1 MPYASATAV
10 EIDRKLKEDF
20 RRRLKEY
27 GVSAETTDPLLA
39 VLFRTFAQQ
48 LEVLYNDTGRIRL
61 ALLDELISGLG
72 LQKRMARPAQSVI
85 RLFDTTRTRLI
96 EGGTPLTGEATT
108 GAKLTFL
115 TDAPVTVSSARLC
128 FAATYEDGAFQ
139 VLGEVDHEEF
149 QNARPSREAVK
160 TNLGPNPALF
170 LVIDPPPEGHLGGHG
185 FYFDF
190 TPDAIDIQR
199 ALTRETWCLAS
210 PAGDFAGEGIL
221 RPKTGNAGL
230 GRLDWLMPAE
240 RAKGKAADGEADP
253 ISDDVPPLPPG
264 FYAGRVYTLP
274 IFPPGR
280 KLVCRLPRALDGAL
294 RGIFGREVGRLFG
307 AERVWIKI
315 TFPRG
320 LPSLQTGIGGV
331 ALHAITASNVECL
344 NQTIYFE
351 KQGTAVPISKE
362 GGTDWH
368 LVAPLSVISE
378 NDTPYLLETEPSSDP
393 LVGRYAIRNG
403 RIELTPATFPG
414 GKRHAYANVRVW
426 TSAGA
431 AGNQVGPGKIT
442 AIQVKDYAGGLRVG
456 NPTAAAGGTST
467 EDFADARARF
477 TTALLSRD
485 RVVTRAD
492 LLAIASSFDRR
503 VQDTTIRSGV
513 ERVDGALRRVERV
526 TVYLRRDDFTDP
538 DLEARYLLE
547 DLRSVLTKRF
557 LHDIELSLQVE
568 WEEE

>member
-1 MPYASATAV
+1 MPYTSASAV
-10 EIDRKLKEDF
+10 EIDRKLREDF

-48 LEVLYNDTGRIRL
+48 LEVLYSDTGRIRL

-72 LQKRMARPAQSVI
+72 LQKRMARPAQTVV
-85 RLFDTTRTRLI
+85 RFFDTNRTRLI
-96 EGGTPLTGEATT
+96 EGGTALTGEAST

-115 TDAPVTVSSARLC
+115 TDAPVTVSSARIC
-128 FAATYEDGAFQ
+128 FAATYEEGAFRLLAG
-139 VLGEVDHEEF
+139 VEMDERF
-149 QNARPSREAVK
+149 QNARPSLEAVK

-170 LVIDPPPEGHLGGHG
+170 LAIEPPAEGHLGGHG

-190 TPDAIDIQR
+190 SPDAVEIQK
-199 ALTRETWCLAS
+199 ALTRETWCLAG
-210 PAGDFAGEGIL
+210 PAGDFSAAGIL
-221 RPKTGNAGL
+221 RPKVGNAGL
-230 GRLDWLMPAE
+230 GRLEWLMPNQ
-240 RAKGKAADGEADP
+240 RAASAGDP
-253 ISDDVPPLPPG
+253 VNDDVAPLPPG
-264 FYAGRVYTLP
+264 FYAGKAYVLP
-274 IFPPGR
+274 AFPAAR
-280 KLVCRLPRALDGAL
+280 RLLCRQPRALEPAL
-294 RGIFGREVGRLFG
+294 ARMFGREAGNLF
-307 AERVWIKI
+307 ATERVWIKI

-351 KQGTAVPISKE
+351 KHGTAIPISKE

-378 NDTPYLLETEPSSDP
+378 TDTPYLLETEPSADA

-414 GKRHAYANVRVW
+414 GKPHAYANVRVW
-426 TSAGA
+426 ISAGL
-431 AGNQVGPGKIT
+431 AGNQVGPGKIA
-442 AIQVKDYAGGLRVG
+442 AIQLKDYAGGLRVS

-467 EDFADARARF
+467 EEFADARSRF

-485 RVVTRAD
+485 RVVTRGD
-492 LLAIASSFDRR
+492 LFAISNSFDRR
-503 VQDTTIRSGV
+503 VLDTTIRSGV

-526 TVYLRRDDFTDP
+526 TVYLNKDDFNDP
-538 DLEARYLLE
+538 ELEARYLLE
-547 DLRSVLTKRF
+547 DLRVVLTKRF

-568 WEEE
+568 WEES

>member
-10 EIDRKLKEDF
+10 EIDRKLREDF

-48 LEVLYNDTGRIRL
+48 LELLYSDTGRIRL

-72 LQKRMARPAQSVI
+72 LQKRMARPAQTVV
-85 RLFDTTRTRLI
+85 RFFDTDRTRLV
-96 EGGTPLTGEATT
+96 ESGTALTGESTT

-115 TDAPVTVSSARLC
+115 TDAPVTVSSARIC
-128 FAATYEDGAFQ
+128 FAATYEDGAFRLLAG
-139 VLGEVDHEEF
+139 VEMDERF
-149 QNARPSREAVK
+149 QNARPSLEAVK

-170 LVIDPPPEGHLGGHG
+170 LAIEPPSEGHLGGHG

-190 TPDAIDIQR
+190 SPDAADIQK
-199 ALTRETWCLAS
+199 ALTRETWCLAG
-210 PAGDFAGEGIL
+210 PAGDFAAAGIL
-221 RPKTGNAGL
+221 RPKVGNAGL
-230 GRLDWLMPAE
+230 GKLDWLMPNQ
-240 RAKGKAADGEADP
+240 RASAISEDP
-253 ISDDVPPLPPG
+253 VTDDVAPLPPG
-264 FYAGRVYTLP
+264 FYAGKAYVLP
-274 IFPPGR
+274 AFPPAR
-280 KLVCRLPRALDGAL
+280 RLLCKQPRALEAAL
-294 RGIFGREVGRLFG
+294 ARMFGRESGTLF
-307 AERVWIKI
+307 ATERVWIKI

-320 LPSLQTGIGGV
+320 LPALHTGIGGV

-351 KQGTAVPISKE
+351 KQGTAIPISKE

-378 NDTPYLLETEPSSDP
+378 TDTPYLLETEPSSDP
-393 LVGRYAIRNG
+393 SVGRYAIRNG
-403 RIELTPATFPG
+403 RIELTPAKFPG
-414 GKRHAYANVRVW
+414 GKPHAYANVRVW
-426 TSAGA
+426 ISAGT
-431 AGNQVGPGKIT
+431 AGNQVGPGKIA
-442 AIQVKDYAGGLRVG
+442 AIQMKDHAGGIRVS

-467 EDFADARARF
+467 EEFADARTRF

-485 RVVTRAD
+485 RVVTRGD
-492 LLAIASSFDRR
+492 LFAIANSFDRR
-503 VQDTTIRSGV
+503 VLDTTIRSAV

-526 TVYLRRDDFTDP
+526 TVYLQKDDFNDP

-547 DLRSVLTKRF
+547 DLRAILSKRF

-568 WEEE
+568 WEAA